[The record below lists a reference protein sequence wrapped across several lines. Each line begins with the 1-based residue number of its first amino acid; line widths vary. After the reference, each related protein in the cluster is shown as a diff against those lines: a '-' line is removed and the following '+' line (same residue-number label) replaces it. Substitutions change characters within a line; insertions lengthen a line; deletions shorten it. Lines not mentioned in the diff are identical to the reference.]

1 MKKASSAN
9 PGGSSSAWMLDQLAK
24 SQFFHEQLHA
34 WGLLEVAAE
43 IEKIK
48 GEELQWDLESLS
60 VSPTAW
66 AKAIHRGIKPVI
78 VFAHPDILQR
88 IERSGSYY
96 RMLAMVSQKSMI
108 RVGLPTARYELNN
121 ALPNEATAMA
131 IARHLNKIISTLVEL
146 DERMNPREFDL
157 WRGMAAGS
165 QAQGSWQNAKGSRI
179 EIVIRGI
186 IQLRLREKELVA
198 EEEKIVSADEAQGSL
213 MRLKDGRSVVFAD
226 EPDVAIYRDDGPKKV
241 IEAAVEIK
249 GGIDAAGVLERVG
262 AALKSLRR
270 AKKENSKS
278 VTVLILQGVSM
289 TETARRDLQI
299 SRNVVNHW
307 LTIENV
313 LEDEAQREELFR
325 LLRI

>member
-1 MKKASSAN
+1 MKKAASSNA
-9 PGGSSSAWMLDQLAK
+9 GGSSSAWMLDQLAK
-24 SQFFHEQLHA
+24 SQFFHEKLHA
-34 WGLLEVAAE
+34 WGLLEVAVE

-48 GEELQWDLESLS
+48 GEKLRWDLEPLGI
-60 VSPTAW
+60 SPMAW
-66 AKAIHRGIKPVI
+66 AKAIHRGIKPVV

-88 IERSGSYY
+88 IARATGYY

-108 RVGLPTARYELNN
+108 RVGLATARYELSD
-121 ALPNEATAMA
+121 ARPSEPTA
-131 IARHLNKIISTLVEL
+131 IAIAKHLNRIISTLVEL
-146 DERMNPREFDL
+146 DERIDAREFDL

-186 IQLRLREKELVA
+186 IQLRLREQELVV
-198 EEEKIVSADEAQGSL
+198 EEEKIVSDDEARGSI
-213 MRLKDGRSVVFAD
+213 MRLKDGRAVVFAD
-226 EPDVAIYRDDGPKKV
+226 EPDVAIYRGEGSKKV
-241 IEAAVEIK
+241 MEAAVEIK

-299 SRNVVNHW
+299 SRNVVNYW
-307 LTIENV
+307 LTIESV
-313 LEDEAQREELFR
+313 LEDENQREELFQ

>member
-1 MKKASSAN
+1 MKKAASAN
-9 PGGSSSAWMLDQLAK
+9 VGGSPSAWMLDQLAK
-24 SQFFHEQLHA
+24 SQFFHEKLHA

-43 IEKIK
+43 IEKTK
-48 GEELQWDLESLS
+48 GEELKWDLATLGISQM
-60 VSPTAW
+60 AW
-66 AKAIHRGIKPVI
+66 DKAIHRGIKPVI

-88 IERSGSYY
+88 IARATGYY

-108 RVGLPTARYELNN
+108 RVGLATARYELSD
-121 ALPNEATAMA
+121 AKPGEATA
-131 IARHLNKIISTLVEL
+131 IAVAKHLNKIISTLVEL
-146 DERMNPREFDL
+146 DERIDAREFDL

-165 QAQGSWQNAKGSRI
+165 QAQGSWQNAKGNRI

-198 EEEKIVSADEAQGSL
+198 EEEKIVSDDEAQGSL
-213 MRLKDGRSVVFAD
+213 MRLKDGRAVILAD
-226 EPDVAIYRDDGPKKV
+226 EPDVAIYRDEGPKRV

-289 TETARRDLQI
+289 TETAKRDLQI
-299 SRNVVNHW
+299 SRDVVNHW
-307 LTIENV
+307 FTIESL
-313 LEDEAQREELFR
+313 LEDEGQREELFR